1 MITDNKQIGTKPK
14 GFRTEKL
21 MTLQQR
27 AEESGISAGY
37 ISKIQPFGK
46 KYPAAVLCPGH
57 HSQRADDRRWGR
69 LCP

>member
-21 MTLQQR
+21 MTLQQL

-37 ISKIQPFGK
+37 ISKIERGE
-46 KYPAAVLCPGH
+46 VC
-57 HSQRADDRRWGR
+57 D
-69 LCP
+69 